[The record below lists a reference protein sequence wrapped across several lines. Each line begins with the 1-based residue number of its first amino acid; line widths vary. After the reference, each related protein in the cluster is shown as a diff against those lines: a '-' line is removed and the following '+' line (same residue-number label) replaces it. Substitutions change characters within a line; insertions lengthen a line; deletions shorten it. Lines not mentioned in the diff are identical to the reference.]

1 MLVVIIVHG
10 RTTSAFL
17 ILLFIFCLLLLS
29 SHFRTPLTP
38 LLNIFLFSRCK
49 YKRFS
54 LFDLLFDILS
64 LPQCAPRSRVN
75 SINGLRL
82 PQHKPYA
89 HLLPFHI
96 SSRSLG
102 LFPTIKFSPREILR
116 GCTDF
121 CLTQVL
127 CFSDDFVQSS
137 NFLAIK
143 EIGVLLLCRFTLLVQ
158 VAL

>member
-10 RTTSAFL
+10 RSTSAFL

-64 LPQCAPRSRVN
+64 LPQCRDQRDSRF
-75 SINGLRL
+75 SRIF
-82 PQHKPYA
+82 
-89 HLLPFHI
+89 FHFHFSFSI
-96 SSRSLG
+96 SSRFNFTFTSRKRVKGFFFTFHFSKKVKAICISL
-102 LFPTIKFSPREILR
+102 F
-116 GCTDF
+116 
-121 CLTQVL
+121 
-127 CFSDDFVQSS
+127 
-137 NFLAIK
+137 FLEKK
-143 EIGVLLLCRFTLLVQ
+143 E
-158 VAL
+158 

>member
-1 MLVVIIVHG
+1 MKDFYFH
-10 RTTSAFL
+10 
-17 ILLFIFCLLLLS
+17 
-29 SHFRTPLTP
+29 
-38 LLNIFLFSRCK
+38 
-49 YKRFS
+49 FS
-54 LFDLLFDILS
+54 LLELQKPTLAGPCLS
-64 LPQCAPRSRVN
+64 APLGPV
-75 SINGLRL
+75 INELRL

-96 SSRSLG
+96 SSRSPG

-137 NFLAIK
+137 NFLAKK
-143 EIGVLLLCRFTLLVQ
+143 EIGVLFLCRFTLLVQ